1 MRRPRRLRKE
11 VVMRM
16 PHVADRLF
24 HRHKP
29 DPNDPAPLF
38 DSGIGDWLLNL
49 TAVAMIA
56 LILGT
61 IARWA
66 YIALFVK

>member
-1 MRRPRRLRKE
+1 MPRRYRKE

-24 HRHKP
+24 HRPKR

-38 DSGIGDWLLNL
+38 DSGIGDWLLDL
-49 TAVAMIA
+49 TAIAMIA
-56 LILGT
+56 LIVGT
-61 IARWA
+61 VLRWA
-66 YIALFVK
+66 YIALFLK